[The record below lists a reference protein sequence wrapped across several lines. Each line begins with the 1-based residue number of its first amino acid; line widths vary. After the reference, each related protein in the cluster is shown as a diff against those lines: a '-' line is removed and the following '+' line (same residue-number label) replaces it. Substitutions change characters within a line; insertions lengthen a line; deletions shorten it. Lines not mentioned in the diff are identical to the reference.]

1 MRKVKILFFA
11 ADPFSAPPDG
21 HAARLLLDEDIR
33 QIRAKVRASEHRD
46 VLEFDYRLAA
56 RPDDL
61 LQALNEVQPDVVH
74 FSGHGRSD
82 GLVLMDPEGRRPH
95 GVGSEAL
102 RQLFQACRGNIQV
115 VVLNACSSLPQAE
128 AIAGAVGCAIGLRG
142 EISDAAAITFGASFY
157 RAIGFGESVR
167 AAYDQARAALALVH
181 FEERECPQLV
191 FRPDVDPAR
200 LILVPSGIV
209 EEDAREAGSA
219 VRAKEAG
226 ARGAV
231 PLTGPLH
238 SAESGRARGRA
249 GIMVAV
255 IALAGAAAVAS
266 ENWRESPHTL
276 AEGLPASGTLTLS
289 SSSCTIAAGASR
301 CNVSI
306 SWSTTNALVTS
317 AVTSSWPAANTQV
330 GPGNSGGPLP
340 VEVPYNRR
348 TFYLYNDG
356 QELAK
361 RIATSSCASG
371 TTWDGSLC
379 R

>member
-11 ADPFSAPPDG
+11 ADPLSAPPDG

-33 QIRAKVRASEHRD
+33 QIREKVRASEHRD
-46 VLEFDYRLAA
+46 AFEFDLRLAA

-61 LQALNEVQPDVVH
+61 IQALNEMQPDVVH
-74 FSGHGRSD
+74 FSGHGWSE
-82 GLVLMDPEGRRPH
+82 GLIVMDPEGRRPH

-102 RQLFQACRGNIQV
+102 RQLFLACPGNVRV
-115 VVLNACSSLPQAE
+115 VFLNACSSLPQAR
-128 AIAGAVGCAIGLRG
+128 AIAGVVGCAIGMRG
-142 EISDAAAITFGASFY
+142 KISDAAAITFGASFY
-157 RAIGFGESVR
+157 RAIGFGKSVR
-167 AAYDQARAALALVH
+167 DAYDQARAALALVR

-191 FRPDVDPAR
+191 VRPDVDPAR
-200 LILVPSGIV
+200 LILIQSGIV
-209 EEDAREAGSA
+209 EEDGGDAGSA

-226 ARGAV
+226 AGGSL
-231 PLTGPLH
+231 PLAGHFDSHP
-238 SAESGRARGRA
+238 SGRGRGRA

-266 ENWRESPHTL
+266 ANWRKSPRTL
-276 AEGLPASGTLTLS
+276 AEESQASGTLTLS

-306 SWSTTNALVTS
+306 SWSTTNAVVIS

-330 GPGNSGGPLP
+330 GSGNSGGPLSVP
-340 VEVPYNRR
+340 VPYSRR

-371 TTWDGSLC
+371 TTWNGSTC